1 MNKHN
6 NNRKLNY
13 KHLIIYGI
21 RAYNSLQNLQK
32 PFSVE
37 IYRNINLS
45 CPSLLRSMHPSVR
58 PSVRPSVCLS
68 VCLSHAPRSKR
79 CISGAFQGYDYYST
93 LIRSPVLEVKLAG
106 PSGRSRGV
114 AVRPT
119 EVASTSAGHIVSW
132 PSGRFLVMPRSP
144 AVYR

>member
-6 NNRKLNY
+6 NNRKFNY
-13 KHLIIYGI
+13 KHLIKYGI
-21 RAYNSLQNLQK
+21 RAYNSLQNWQE

-45 CPSLLRSMHPSVR
+45 CPPSVR
-58 PSVRPSVCLS
+58 SSVCLS
-68 VCLSHAPRSKR
+68 VCHMPLDQN
-79 CISGAFQGYDYYST
+79 GAFQGYGYYST